1 MMENTRR
8 IATVSQINNYI
19 KALLEQVSVI
29 QSVWIKGEISNFK
42 LHSSGHIYLTLKDNN
57 SVLKAVMF
65 RGAASKLNFKPK
77 DGMMVLALG
86 RIAVYEAGGQ
96 YQLYIEA
103 MEQEGT
109 GDLYAQ
115 FEELKRKLGEEGLF
129 DEAHKKPI
137 PRFPSSIGI
146 ATSPTGAAIRDM
158 INVIKR
164 RCPMVKIIIYP
175 CLVQGDGAS
184 KTIVEAIE
192 YFNSKKLVDVII
204 IGRGGGS
211 IEDLWA
217 FNEEATARAA
227 YNSEIP
233 VISAVG
239 HETDFTISDFASD
252 LRAPTPSAAA
262 ELAVPDILELKNQLD
277 TACARMAALLKQ
289 KIDAPKK
296 QLEFLSAKTSKSNF
310 EKYLLDLE
318 QDTDRLSE
326 SLIKAFANK
335 IDLEQKRFEKEA
347 GKLSALSPLSVFER
361 GYCSLSKEN
370 KLVSDIKN
378 IEIGDMVTL
387 RLKGGELDCEVTERR
402 VSDEI

>member
-1 MMENTRR
+1 MENTRR
-8 IATVSQINNYI
+8 VATVSQINNYI

-29 QSVWIKGEISNFK
+29 QNVWIKGEISNFK
-42 LHSSGHIYLTLKDNN
+42 LHSSGHIYLTLKDSN

-109 GDLYAQ
+109 GDLYAR
-115 FEELKRKLGEEGLF
+115 FEELKKKLGEEGLF
-129 DEAHKKPI
+129 DEAHKKSI
-137 PRFPSSIGI
+137 PKFPSCIGI

-184 KTIVEAIE
+184 KTIVDAIE
-192 YFNSKKLVDVII
+192 YFNRKKLVDVII

-217 FNEEATARAA
+217 FNEETTARAA
-227 YNSEIP
+227 FNSEIP

-239 HETDFTISDFASD
+239 HETDFTISDFTSD

-262 ELAVPDILELKNQLD
+262 ELAVPDMLELKNQID
-277 TACARMAALLKQ
+277 TSCARMAALLKQ

-296 QLEFLSAKTSKSNF
+296 QLELLSAKTSESNIG
-310 EKYLLDLE
+310 KYLLDLE

-326 SLIKAFANK
+326 ALVKTFSNR

-361 GYCSLSKEN
+361 GYCSLSKGD
-370 KLVSDIKN
+370 KLVTDVKN
-378 IEIGDMVTL
+378 VETGDFVTL
-387 RLKGGELDCEVTERR
+387 RLKGGELDCNVTERR
-402 VSDEI
+402 ISDEI

>member
-1 MMENTRR
+1 MENARR

-42 LHSSGHIYLTLKDNN
+42 LHSSGHIYLTLKDSN

-115 FEELKRKLGEEGLF
+115 FEELKKKLGEEGLF
-129 DEAHKKPI
+129 EEAHKKSVPK
-137 PRFPSSIGI
+137 FPSCIGI

-175 CLVQGDGAS
+175 CLVQGEGAS

-192 YFNSKKLVDVII
+192 YFNSKRNVDVII

-217 FNEEATARAA
+217 FNEEVTARAA
-227 YNSEIP
+227 FNSKIP

-239 HETDFTISDFASD
+239 HETDFTISDFTSD

-262 ELAVPDILELKNQLD
+262 ELAVPDMLELKNQID
-277 TACARMAALLKQ
+277 TSCARMAALLKQ

-296 QLEFLSAKTSKSNF
+296 QLDFLSAKISKAYF

-326 SLIKAFANK
+326 ALIKAFSNK

-361 GYCSLSKEN
+361 GYCSLSKGD
-370 KLVSDIKN
+370 KLVTDVRN
-378 IEIGDMVTL
+378 VETGDMVTL
-387 RLKGGELDCEVTERR
+387 RLKGGELDCNVMERR
-402 VSDEI
+402 ISDEI

>member
-1 MMENTRR
+1 MENTRR
-8 IATVSQINNYI
+8 VATVSQINNYI

-29 QSVWIKGEISNFK
+29 QNVWIKGEISNFK
-42 LHSSGHIYLTLKDNN
+42 LHSSGHIYLTLKDSN

-115 FEELKRKLGEEGLF
+115 FEELKKKLGEEGLF
-129 DEAHKKPI
+129 DEAHKKSI
-137 PRFPSSIGI
+137 PKFPSCIGI

-184 KTIVEAIE
+184 KTIVDAIE

-227 YNSEIP
+227 FNSEIP

-239 HETDFTISDFASD
+239 HETDFTISDFTSD

-262 ELAVPDILELKNQLD
+262 ELAVPDMLELKNQID
-277 TACARMAALLKQ
+277 TSCARMAALLKQ

-296 QLEFLSAKTSKSNF
+296 QLELLSAKTSESNI

-326 SLIKAFANK
+326 SLVKAFSNR

-361 GYCSLSKEN
+361 GYCSLSKGD
-370 KLVSDIKN
+370 KLVTDVKN
-378 IEIGDMVTL
+378 VETGDFVTL
-387 RLKGGELDCEVTERR
+387 RLKGGELDCNVTERR
-402 VSDEI
+402 ISDEI

>member
-1 MMENTRR
+1 MENTRR
-8 IATVSQINNYI
+8 VATVSQINNYI

-29 QSVWIKGEISNFK
+29 QNVWIKGEISNFK
-42 LHSSGHIYLTLKDNN
+42 LHSSGHIYLTLKDSN

-115 FEELKRKLGEEGLF
+115 FEELKKKLGDEGLF
-129 DEAHKKPI
+129 DEAHKKCI
-137 PRFPSSIGI
+137 PKFPSCIGI

-217 FNEEATARAA
+217 FNEETTARAA

-239 HETDFTISDFASD
+239 HETDFTISDFVSD

-262 ELAVPDILELKNQLD
+262 ELAVPDILELKNQID
-277 TACARMAALLKQ
+277 TSCARMAALLKQ

-296 QLEFLSAKTSKSNF
+296 QLELLSAKTSKSNI

-318 QDTDRLSE
+318 QDIDRMSE
-326 SLIKAFANK
+326 NLAKAFTNK

-361 GYCSLSKEN
+361 GYCSLSKDDKIVADVKDVE
-370 KLVSDIKN
+370 K
-378 IEIGDMVTL
+378 GDTVTL

-402 VSDEI
+402 ISDEI

>member
-115 FEELKRKLGEEGLF
+115 FEELKRKLGEEGMF
-129 DEAHKKPI
+129 NEEHKKPI

-192 YFNSKKLVDVII
+192 YFNTKKLVDVII

-217 FNEEATARAA
+217 FNEESTARAA

-277 TACARMAALLKQ
+277 TSCARMAALLKQ

-296 QLEFLSAKTSKSNF
+296 QLEFLSVKTSKTNF

-326 SLIKAFANK
+326 SLIKTFTNK
-335 IDLEQKRFEKEA
+335 IDLEQKRFEREA

-378 IEIGDMVTL
+378 VEIGDIVTL
-387 RLKGGELDCEVTERR
+387 RLKGGELDCSVTERR
-402 VSDEI
+402 ISDEI

>member
-1 MMENTRR
+1 MENTRR
-8 IATVSQINNYI
+8 VATVSQINNYI

-29 QSVWIKGEISNFK
+29 QNVWIKGEISNFK
-42 LHSSGHIYLTLKDNN
+42 LHSSGHIYLTLKDSN

-86 RIAVYEAGGQ
+86 RIAVYETGGQ

-115 FEELKRKLGEEGLF
+115 FEELKKKLGEEGLF
-129 DEAHKKPI
+129 DEAHKKSI
-137 PRFPSSIGI
+137 PKFPSCIGI

-184 KTIVEAIE
+184 KTIVDAIE
-192 YFNSKKLVDVII
+192 YFNRKKLVDVII

-217 FNEEATARAA
+217 FNEETTARAA
-227 YNSEIP
+227 FNSEIP

-239 HETDFTISDFASD
+239 HETDFTISDFTSD

-262 ELAVPDILELKNQLD
+262 ELAVPDMLELKNQID
-277 TACARMAALLKQ
+277 TSCARMAALLKQ

-296 QLEFLSAKTSKSNF
+296 QLELLSAKTSESNIG
-310 EKYLLDLE
+310 KYLLDLE

-326 SLIKAFANK
+326 ALVKAFSNR

-361 GYCSLSKEN
+361 GYCSLSKGD
-370 KLVSDIKN
+370 KLVTDVKN
-378 IEIGDMVTL
+378 VETGDFVTL
-387 RLKGGELDCEVTERR
+387 RLKGGELDCNVTERR
-402 VSDEI
+402 ISDEI